1 MQLVHAI
8 IKRNTN
14 NKEPDMRSLRRR
26 RLFVLLFLSFFL
38 LSAGEAFSYQ
48 TVQKI
53 TVDQLNAMLANPD
66 VAVIDVRTG
75 IDWDSSEWKIK
86 GAIREDPFDTD
97 TWAKKY
103 PKDKTLVVYCA

>member
-1 MQLVHAI
+1 
-8 IKRNTN
+8 
-14 NKEPDMRSLRRR
+14 MRSLRRK
-26 RLFVLLFLSFFL
+26 VLLVLLLLPLFL

-53 TVDQLNAMLANPD
+53 TVDQLNAMLDNPD

-75 IDWDSSEWKIK
+75 IDWNSSEWKIR
-86 GAIREDPFDTD
+86 GAVREDPFDTD
-97 TWAKKY
+97 TWAARY